1 MRSKS
6 GATRGIR
13 SKNSPSFRPNRSSS
27 DVRAAVVLEVRMS
40 IRRVGL
46 VIVGFALASVSIAAH
61 HSFAMFQMDKDVEYR
76 GVVREWKWQNPHVHF
91 TLEVTKQPGID
102 PLSVG
107 LWDVEGGSVNIMT
120 RQGWTR
126 ASYKAGD
133 PIRIVGHPMK
143 DGSKGISLFY
153 AIRPDGTRLYHDI
166 ARPKDDVKK

>member
-1 MRSKS
+1 
-6 GATRGIR
+6 
-13 SKNSPSFRPNRSSS
+13 
-27 DVRAAVVLEVRMS
+27 VRAAALEVSMS

-46 VIVGFALASVSIAAH
+46 AILALVLASVSVSAH
-61 HSFAMFQMDKDVEYR
+61 HSFAMFEMDKDVEYR
-76 GVVREWKWQNPHVHF
+76 GIVREWRWQNPHVHF
-91 TLEVTKQPGID
+91 TVEVTKQPGVD
-102 PLSVG
+102 PKIVG
-107 LWDVEGGSVNIMT
+107 LWDVEGGSVNIMA

-133 PIRIVGHPMK
+133 AIRLVGHPMK

>member
-1 MRSKS
+1 
-6 GATRGIR
+6 
-13 SKNSPSFRPNRSSS
+13 
-27 DVRAAVVLEVRMS
+27 MS
-40 IRRVGL
+40 L
-46 VIVGFALASVSIAAH
+46 VAH
-61 HSFAMFQMDKDVEYR
+61 HSFAMFEMEQERRVR

-91 TLEVTKQPGID
+91 NVLVKPAPASIRKT
-102 PLSVG
+102 VG
-107 LWDVEGGSVNIMT
+107 TWDVEGGSVNIMT

-133 PIRIVGHPMK
+133 PISLVGHPMK

>member
-1 MRSKS
+1 MR
-6 GATRGIR
+6 
-13 SKNSPSFRPNRSSS
+13 NRR
-27 DVRAAVVLEVRMS
+27 VALAIVVL
-40 IRRVGL
+40 
-46 VIVGFALASVSIAAH
+46 ALASVSLSAH

-91 TLEVTKQPGID
+91 TLEVTKQTAAD
-102 PLSVG
+102 PQSVG
-107 LWDVEGGSVNIMT
+107 LWDVEGGSVNIMA

-133 PIRIVGHPMK
+133 PIRLVGHPMK